1 MPVCLLVGEC
11 VGLVATRLQV
21 SEDEVRA
28 SEQRFRA
35 LVHHSSDVISV
46 IDVDGSNYPMD
57 SRFVLAAPPSLAT
70 QIVETVRQAAHLV
83 QTRA

>member
-1 MPVCLLVGEC
+1 MAAGV
-11 VGLVATRLQV
+11 
-21 SEDEVRA
+21 
-28 SEQRFRA
+28 
-35 LVHHSSDVISV
+35 VIAREAGASV